1 MDTFWRKQE
10 KSKPLF
16 PDVEWN
22 RPERRNQAGRLGIVG
37 GNKLGFA
44 AVATS
49 YQAARDA
56 GAGEVRVVL
65 PDILRRTVPTV
76 MTDVLFAPTN
86 PSGGLSGAAAGELA
100 ALGEWANVILL
111 IGDAGKNSETAALYE
126 QFVRQYHRPVVLSRD
141 AIDLVQN
148 SFPAILDNP
157 HVVFVASFAQV
168 QKLFRSVYY
177 PKILTF
183 SMQLAQFVEAL
194 HKFTITYPV
203 TLVVFHADQLVIAR
217 GGEVVTQ
224 AWTEPMQLWRGQT
237 AARAASYLLWSPEAP
252 LAAIS
257 TSIAA
262 SV

>member
-22 RPERRNQAGRLGIVG
+22 RPERRDQAGRLGIVG

-56 GAGEVRVVL
+56 GAGEVRVFL
-65 PDILRRTVPTV
+65 PDTLRR
-76 MTDVLFAPTN
+76 
-86 PSGGLSGAAAGELA
+86 LSGAAAGELA
-100 ALGEWANVILL
+100 ALGEWAHVILL

-126 QFVRQYHRPVVLSRD
+126 QFVRQHHRPVVLSRD

-183 SMQLAQFVEAL
+183 SMQLAQLVEAL

-203 TLVVFHADQLVIAR
+203 TLAVFHADQLVIAR
-217 GGEVVTQ
+217 GGEVITQ
-224 AWTEPMQLWRGQT
+224 AWAEPMQLWRGQT

-252 LAAIS
+252 LAAVA
-257 TSIAA
+257 TSIAN
-262 SV
+262 

>member
-22 RPERRNQAGRLGIVG
+22 RPERRDQAGRLGIVG

-56 GAGEVRVVL
+56 GAGEVRVLL
-65 PDILRRTVPTV
+65 PDTLRRTVPAA

-86 PSGGLSGAAAGELA
+86 PSGGLSGAATSELA
-100 ALGEWANVILL
+100 ALGEWANVMLL

-126 QFVRQYHRPVVLSRD
+126 QFVRQYHRPAVLSRD

-168 QKLFRSVYY
+168 QK
-177 PKILTF
+177 F
-183 SMQLAQFVEAL
+183 SMQLAQLVEAL
-194 HKFTITYPV
+194 HKFTITYPI
-203 TLVVFHADQLVIAR
+203 TLAVFHADQLVIAQ
-217 GGEVVTQ
+217 GGEVITQ

-237 AARAASYLLWSPEAP
+237 AAHAASYLLWSPEAP

-257 TSIAA
+257 TSMAA